1 MKEEK
6 MDPLHNNIRAAR
18 LIVNTVKSTLGPMG
32 RDKMMVD
39 AGGDA
44 IVTNDGATI
53 LSELDVGHPGSKMI
67 VDIAKTQESLCY
79 DGTTSTVVVAGQLLA
94 DSESLFVKGLHPN
107 LVCKGYNQAA
117 RMAIK
122 YLEDELPLDVEVS
135 DEILKDIAKTA
146 VTGKTLESAVD
157 EVAELCVSAVK
168 KAGTA
173 EKVKVLCLPG
183 GSIADSQLFDGTV
196 VNRTPVL
203 DVDGNKDGKITCAL
217 INTGLEHLKGED
229 NVQIQ
234 FANMEN
240 YSQYKSA
247 KKNDLH
253 EEGERLTALM
263 PQGGYIFVRDNVDD
277 ALCTYLKKN
286 HIAVV
291 KRVAESTMSALSGTL
306 GISIAQTP
314 TDIENTSVAEIEI
327 RRYHDVEY
335 LFVHDVSRN
344 KTDCQST
351 LILRGATYAVLD
363 EIERGFDDA
372 LGVVSLIYNGSP
384 ILAGGGSAYAAMA
397 AHLRSQAAS
406 VEGRSQMAILA
417 FADSLEV
424 IPATIV
430 ENAGHD
436 PLDCLLNLRHSLSED
451 NLHNGPDV
459 ERGGITCMLEQKVYE
474 PLQLVKQAIL
484 SATEVTTAIL
494 KIDDIIAKRGAEN
507 GPTA

>member
-79 DGTTSTVVVAGQLLA
+79 DGTTSTVVLAGQLLA
-94 DSESLFVKGLHPN
+94 DSENLFIKGLHPN

-117 RMAIK
+117 RMAVE
-122 YLEDELPLDVEVS
+122 YLENELPLEIETPVND
-135 DEILKDIAKTA
+135 DILKDIAKTA

-157 EVAELCVSAVK
+157 EVAELCVNAVK

-173 EKVKVLCLPG
+173 EKVRVLCLPG
-183 GSIADSQLFDGTV
+183 GSIADSQLFDGSV

-203 DVDGNKDGKITCAL
+203 DVDFHSDWVDNNQDGKITCAL
-217 INTGLEHLKGED
+217 INSGLEHLKGED

-291 KRVAESTMSALSGTL
+291 KRVAESTMSALSSTL
-306 GISIAQTP
+306 GISVAQTP
-314 TDIENTSVAEIEI
+314 SDIENTAVAEVELK
-327 RRYHDVEY
+327 RYHDVDY
-335 LFVHDVSRN
+335 LFVHDSTMN
-344 KTDCQST
+344 KGDCQST

-384 ILAGGGSAYAAMA
+384 ILTGGGSAYAAMA
-397 AHLRSQAAS
+397 SHLRTRAAS
-406 VEGRSQMAILA
+406 V
-417 FADSLEV
+417 EV

-436 PLDCLLNLRHSLSED
+436 PLDCLLNLRHSLSEG

-459 ERGGITCMLEQKVYE
+459 EMGGITCMLKQNVYE
-474 PLQLVKQAIL
+474 PLQLVKQALL